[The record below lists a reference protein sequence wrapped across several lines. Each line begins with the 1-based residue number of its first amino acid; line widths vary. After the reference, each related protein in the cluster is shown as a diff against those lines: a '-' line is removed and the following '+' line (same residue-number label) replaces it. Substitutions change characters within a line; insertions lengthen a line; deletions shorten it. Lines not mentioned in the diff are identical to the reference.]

1 MRWGD
6 GGVMGW
12 GLGGGCSDVEQ
23 GGGGASERGICSP
36 VWAHFCPVMDWD
48 MERGGIMSSR
58 YSR

>member
-6 GGVMGW
+6 GVRVYV
-12 GLGGGCSDVEQ
+12 LGGCSDVEQ
-23 GGGGASERGICSP
+23 RGGGASERGICSP
-36 VWAHFCPVMDWD
+36 VRAHFCPVMDWD